1 MPKKPKAKQEKA
13 RTEIPAGAVIYGYA
27 TAEEVDGVRQVHI
40 HGRGGRFTS
49 LLAKKGTREVVLPGA
64 TIVNVSADRKYVA
77 WNGESYVLRPTL
89 ESIQETD
96 HLTLISKIDDPQH
109 GFAARRRNRQGG

>member
-1 MPKKPKAKQEKA
+1 VPKKPKAKQEKA

-49 LLAKKGTREVVLPGA
+49 STWRWLALAEPAGLKG
-64 TIVNVSADRKYVA
+64 N
-77 WNGESYVLRPTL
+77 
-89 ESIQETD
+89 
-96 HLTLISKIDDPQH
+96 
-109 GFAARRRNRQGG
+109 